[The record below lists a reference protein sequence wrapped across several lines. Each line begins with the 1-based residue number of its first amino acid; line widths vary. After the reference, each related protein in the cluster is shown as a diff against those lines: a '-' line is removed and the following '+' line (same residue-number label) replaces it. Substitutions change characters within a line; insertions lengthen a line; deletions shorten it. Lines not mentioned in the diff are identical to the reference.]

1 MNMLKMKEH
10 KTYQRKSDNRFFK
23 KVDSKYFIA
32 NDKGIWNETTSISL
46 NDEFVERQVHFK
58 KSLSDL
64 YKEYKTGEVSIS
76 GKAFDQ
82 LLLRLCELGD
92 KLEKDE

>member
-10 KTYQRKSDNRFFK
+10 KTYQRKEDGRFFK
-23 KVDSKYFIA
+23 KVDTKYYVA
-32 NDKGIWNETTSISL
+32 NDKGVWNETTDLSL
-46 NDEFVERQVHFK
+46 KDEFNERQVNFK
-58 KSLSDL
+58 KSLQDL
-64 YKEYKTGEVSIS
+64 YKEYKTGEISVS

-92 KLEKDE
+92 SLEKDE

>member
-10 KTYQRKSDNRFFK
+10 KTYQRKSDSRFFK
-23 KVDSKYFIA
+23 KQENKYFIA
-32 NDKGIWNETTSISL
+32 NDKGVWNETTDLSL
-46 NDEFVERQVHFK
+46 NDEFIERPVNFK
-58 KSLSDL
+58 KSLKDL
-64 YKEYKTGEVSIS
+64 YKEYKTGEVSVS

-92 KLEKDE
+92 EI